1 MQNSYSK
8 GSIVLH
14 ALQGIML
21 LFILLT
27 GSLILS
33 EMPNNVEKIGSY
45 KIHMIVGLIIF
56 ILTFIRI
63 TFLLKSPK
71 VEPLHVNGI
80 RAKLIKINHILIYVV
95 VIAMAI
101 SGIVLSQLSGLGEIV
116 FFGANKLIPN
126 LEEFLP
132 YFSHV
137 ILSKVLMFL
146 IVMHVVGVF
155 SYMFKTKENILIRMW
170 FK

>member
-14 ALQGIML
+14 ALQGVML

-27 GSLILS
+27 GSLILGD
-33 EMPNNVEKIGSY
+33 MPNNMDKIGSY

-63 TFLLKSPK
+63 TFLLKSP
-71 VEPLHVNGI
+71 EITPLHVDGI

-116 FFGANKLIPN
+116 FFGANNPMPN

-146 IVMHVVGVF
+146 IVMHVVGIF
-155 SYMFKTKENILIRMW
+155 SYMYKTKENILTRMW

>member
-1 MQNSYSK
+1 MQNRYSK

-14 ALQGIML
+14 ALQGVML

-33 EMPNNVEKIGSY
+33 DMPNNVEKIGSY

-95 VIAMAI
+95 VIAMTV

-116 FFGANKLIPN
+116 FFGVNKAIPN

-146 IVMHVVGVF
+146 IVMHIVGVF